1 MTEITYET
9 SKPDPSTKKVTVTFK
24 NGDATYTRDV
34 NAVYNDAGKYDKTAT
49 DTRVKEVL
57 AGVAAKLNAG
67 VVEFL
72 TDEERAAREA
82 EAQTPPVEPTE
93 PTAQTE

>member
-9 SKPDPSTKKVTVTFK
+9 SKPDPITKKVTVTFK

-49 DTRVKEVL
+49 DTRVQEVL
-57 AGVAAKLNAG
+57 AGVAAKMNAG

-72 TDEERAAREA
+72 TDEERAARTA
-82 EAQTPPVEPTE
+82 EPTQ
-93 PTAQTE
+93 PQADQASDGTV